1 MATDPFVWGAAGR
14 RMTPDEVATERKLA
28 AALMTRASDTSPVG
42 HWTGALNRAL
52 LGMMAGYDDYRAGES
67 AKANAGESA
76 SLVQALL
83 GGGSAPS
90 AAPSPAPAA
99 VSGGASGVAS
109 VAVPDNI
116 SQIIAQ
122 NVPPELQDYATNL
135 IGKESSFR
143 PDAVS
148 PTGATGLAQFTRGT
162 GRQYGLVTDQGDFRA
177 DPVKNVQALVALT
190 NDNRQALTQALGRAP
205 TDGELALA
213 HQQGAQGAI
222 NLLSGQRVPGQNL
235 AVNGVDP
242 NADPRKAAQK
252 IMAYYG
258 GGGGALP
265 ALPSGDGAMSAADQ
279 AGLLSGKSSP
289 ALAFNGN
296 PQDLI
301 SPDRAYSGPV
311 PTDMNDAA
319 RQGLLSG
326 MTPPR
331 INAPAQ
337 QPMPGSFEEAPGI
350 ASHAPQGASRQIA
363 QALVA
368 PQAAP
373 AAASPPGA
381 PAPQASAAQGV
392 PAGLNPAIVKA
403 MSSPYVSDQVR
414 KIGTLLFQN
423 QLQQQGADA
432 KIAREI
438 QARQNAARAA
448 GIDPSMASD
457 PDIWRQAVTTRF
469 GAPATATVGRT
480 VIDTRTGKPIFQG
493 QQDAP
498 TSVNEYEYY
507 QRQAQAAGQ
516 QPLPYFEW
524 DQQRRKAAG
533 TQVNVGAGEKAWDQE
548 SAKLFARRYD
558 DISKAAGNA
567 QQMLGMYDLAEQAL
581 ATGVR
586 TGIGGD
592 AEITLRQLGSAMGI
606 DTDPKKLAGG
616 ELIRA
621 VQNRMA
627 LTMRSPDGG
636 MGMPGA
642 LSDRDIQFLKD
653 SQIGVDRSPEGNRR
667 MLQAFRAMEQRK
679 IEIAQ
684 LADQY
689 VQQHGRLDAGF
700 NRTVQDYAKA
710 NPLFQPEGGAPQPG
724 SVVKGYRFKGGD
736 PADKNNWERAQ

>member
-83 GGGSAPS
+83 GGGATSS
-90 AAPSPAPAA
+90 AAPAPAPPA
-99 VSGGASGVAS
+99 VSGAATGAAS
-109 VAVPDNI
+109 TAAVPDNI

-122 NVPPELQDYATNL
+122 NVPPELQSYATNL

-162 GRQYGLVTDQGDFRA
+162 GKQYGLVTDEGDFRA
-177 DPVKNVQALVALT
+177 DPVRNVQALVALT

-222 NLLSGQRVPGQNL
+222 NLLSGRPVPSQNL

-242 NADPRKAAQK
+242 NADPRAAAQK

-258 GGGGALP
+258 GSGGSLPNLP
-265 ALPSGDGAMSAADQ
+265 AGDGAMNAADQ
-279 AGLLSGKSSP
+279 AGLLSGKTSP
-289 ALAFNGN
+289 VLAFNGN
-296 PQDLI
+296 PQDLM
-301 SPDRAYSGPV
+301 SPDRPYTGPV

-331 INAPAQ
+331 VDAPAQ
-337 QPMPGSFEEAPGI
+337 QPMPASFEEAPG
-350 ASHAPQGASRQIA
+350 AAPQASRAAPQQIA

-368 PQAAP
+368 PQQGVAAP
-373 AAASPPGA
+373 ASPRTAA
-381 PAPQASAAQGV
+381 APQASPVQGA
-392 PAGLNPAIVKA
+392 PTGLNPAIVKA

-423 QLQQQGADA
+423 TLQQQGADA

-448 GIDPSMASD
+448 GIDPSMATD
-457 PDIWRQAVTTRF
+457 PEIWKQAVTTRF
-469 GAPATATVGRT
+469 GAPATATVGRAI
-480 VIDTRTGKPIFQG
+480 IDTRTGRPIYQG
-493 QQDAP
+493 QEDTP
-498 TSVNEYEYY
+498 TSVREYEYARRNGY
-507 QRQAQAAGQ
+507 TGSYNEFSNQKTQRQFQAVQVQDGNGNTRTMFYNPQTNRLQTQEEMGVAPAGGPSNPYATGGKQTEQQGNAVGFANRMVDAHNEINQLESVGTSAMQSGLASVPGVGNYLTSADKQKLDQAQRNFVNAILRKESGAA
-516 QPLPYFEW
+516 
-524 DQQRRKAAG
+524 
-533 TQVNVGAGEKAWDQE
+533 
-548 SAKLFARRYD
+548 
-558 DISKAAGNA
+558 ISKNEFENAA
-567 QQMLGMYDLAEQAL
+567 
-581 ATGVR
+581 
-586 TGIGGD
+586 
-592 AEITLRQLGSAMGI
+592 
-606 DTDPKKLAGG
+606 K
-616 ELIRA
+616 
-621 VQNRMA
+621 
-627 LTMRSPDGG
+627 
-636 MGMPGA
+636 
-642 LSDRDIQFLKD
+642 
-653 SQIGVDRSPEGNRR
+653 
-667 MLQAFRAMEQRK
+667 
-679 IEIAQ
+679 
-684 LADQY
+684 QY
-689 VQQHGRLDAGF
+689 F
-700 NRTVQDYAKA
+700 
-710 NPLFQPEGGAPQPG
+710 PQPG
-724 SVVKGYRFKGGD
+724 DTPEVIAQKRANRIQSIKGIMAVAGPNYKPPASFRPDGDEPVKVNSPAEARKLPSGTKIRLPDGSTGVV
-736 PADKNNWERAQ
+736 P